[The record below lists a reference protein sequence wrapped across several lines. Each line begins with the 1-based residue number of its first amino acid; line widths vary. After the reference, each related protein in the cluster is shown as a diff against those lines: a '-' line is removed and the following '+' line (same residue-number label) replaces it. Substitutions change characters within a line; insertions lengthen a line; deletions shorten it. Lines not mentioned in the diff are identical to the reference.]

1 MFEGVTRTKPR
12 AFLAVI
18 LAPIVLATAGLLA
31 GCGSGKDPNAPT
43 RPLPTYAGRSAELF
57 DDAIEPAA
65 VGLDFD
71 RSYLPKSD
79 ANLRERTQLG
89 DAVLRVRVSTVTA
102 KNDGP
107 TATYQVGLQT
117 VEKLVGEHPPDA
129 TFTVQIDKTS
139 ESHGIMKN
147 FESRL
152 VGYAFVAFVREF
164 VRPDGDREIHFHLAP
179 DTKEVR
185 AAVVDAVALA
195 GLKQK

>member
-1 MFEGVTRTKPR
+1 MSGCVTRRGLGSFAGT
-12 AFLAVI
+12 L
-18 LAPIVLATAGLLA
+18 VLAAALAGLG
-31 GCGSGKDPNAPT
+31 GCGGGRDANSPS
-43 RPLPTYAGRSAELF
+43 RPLPTYAGRAAELF

-71 RSYLPKSD
+71 RSYVPKSD
-79 ANLRERTQLG
+79 AMLRERTQLG
-89 DAVLRVRVSTVTA
+89 DAVLRVRVATVTA

-107 TATYQVGLQT
+107 SPVYSIGLTT
-117 VEKLVGEHPPDA
+117 VEKLAGEHAPPA
-129 TFTVQIDKTS
+129 SFTVQIDKTS

-152 VGYAFVAFVREF
+152 VSYAFVAFVREF
-164 VRPDGDREIHFHLAP
+164 VRPDGDRDFHFHLAP

-195 GLKQK
+195 GLKEK